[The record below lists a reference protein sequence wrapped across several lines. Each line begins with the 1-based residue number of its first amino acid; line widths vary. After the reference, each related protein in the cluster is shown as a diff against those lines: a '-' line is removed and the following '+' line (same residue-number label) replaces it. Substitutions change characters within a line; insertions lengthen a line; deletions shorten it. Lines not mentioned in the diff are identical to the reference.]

1 MKSIT
6 LFLILFVIKS
16 SVLQTN
22 QNKYTF
28 NTFIDKLKKEG
39 TFEIIL
45 SIKMQIGEDVAI
57 ITCQELN
64 KGYEAYCKK
73 IVQYYMP
80 NFSAKSK
87 MNSSGVHEL
96 SKDKKVDIQRIL
108 NKKFSKTR
116 AKSINDNIIKKA
128 QKSII

>member
-45 SIKMQIGEDVAI
+45 SIKIK
-57 ITCQELN
+57 L
-64 KGYEAYCKK
+64 
-73 IVQYYMP
+73 
-80 NFSAKSK
+80 AK
-87 MNSSGVHEL
+87 M
-96 SKDKKVDIQRIL
+96 
-108 NKKFSKTR
+108 
-116 AKSINDNIIKKA
+116 
-128 QKSII
+128 